1 MTRVQL
7 FAGVLTA
14 TLFLANH
21 TLAGGFQL
29 NEHGARAMAQGGAFA
44 ARASDGSAIYFN
56 PAGLGFQ
63 SDASVYAG
71 ITTISPTISFY
82 GPVESDPGVK
92 TSMVSQTFTPF
103 NVYLVAPVTD
113 RLVVGIGA
121 YNPFGLGTEWPD
133 GWAGRFLT
141 TKVDLKTYF
150 VTPTASYRLTD
161 QLSIGA
167 GLNYVMGSVML
178 GQDLAVSS
186 VALPTSPHVSVS
198 MHATGVGYNV
208 GLLYKPLDVL
218 SVGASYRGSV
228 KLDAKGNV
236 SFNPDYAA
244 LALPTGGVNTTI
256 KLPATGFVGVAWT
269 PMKDL
274 QVEAD
279 YQFIGWSSYDQLTLH
294 FAADN
299 SETVAPK
306 NYQDTYMLR
315 VGGEYTMDAFHF
327 RAGYVYDH
335 SPVKTEYVDPLLPD
349 ANRNGVSLGLGY
361 DITNHLSVDAAY
373 FYLKFDQRVAVN
385 TIPQT
390 SFDGTYTS
398 HAHLASVDFG
408 YRF

>member
-1 MTRVQL
+1 
-7 FAGVLTA
+7 
-14 TLFLANH
+14 
-21 TLAGGFQL
+21 
-29 NEHGARAMAQGGAFA
+29 
-44 ARASDGSAIYFN
+44 
-56 PAGLGFQ
+56 
-63 SDASVYAG
+63 
-71 ITTISPTISFY
+71 
-82 GPVESDPGVK
+82 
-92 TSMVSQTFTPF
+92 
-103 NVYLVAPVTD
+103 VAPVTD

-121 YNPFGLGTEWPD
+121 YNPFGLGTEWPN

-167 GLNYVMGSVML
+167 GLNYVMGSVL
-178 GQDLAVSS
+178 LEQYLEAPSD
-186 VALPTSPHVSVS
+186 PHVSIS

-218 SVGASYRGSV
+218 SVGASYRSSV
-228 KLDAKGNV
+228 KLDASGNV
-236 SFNPDYAA
+236 SFNPEYAT
-244 LALPTGGVNTTI
+244 LPTGGASTTI
-256 KLPATGFVGVAWT
+256 KLPATGFVGVAWI

-279 YQFIGWSSYDQLTLH
+279 YQYIGWSSYDQLTLH

-299 SETVAPK
+299 SEKVSPK
-306 NYQDTYMLR
+306 NYQDTYMFR
-315 VGGEYTMDAFHF
+315 FGGEYTMDAFHF